1 MRSYIFTRKE
11 REAINGFFA
20 GKVKLG
26 DDIMRQIVSRLRSFN
41 GLAGDVE
48 LYIRLR
54 EAVST
59 GSTQPSLKT

>member
-26 DDIMRQIVSRLRSFN
+26 DDIMRQIVSRLRSFDS
-41 GLAGDVE
+41 LSSDVD
-48 LYIRLR
+48 LYVRLR

-59 GSTQPSLKT
+59 ASTQPSLKT